1 MKHITHLA
9 IGFLGL
15 ALLAGCQSP
24 DSRGPQ
30 FDPYQT
36 SQSEEK
42 PTGVPAN
49 PGRPPKMSTLDEQAF
64 TTVDSTN
71 MVRAEWLKPPSELFR
86 LGPSDVVEIEL
97 LGEPLSRTTTTVGPD
112 GKIYFNLLPGMF
124 AWGLTLAETKQMLE
138 KEMTKYVRMQPE
150 VVVTLKAV
158 GSRRLWILGNVQTPG
173 VYSLATPTTI
183 LEAISL
189 AGGISTVPGSSEE
202 SADLQNSFV
211 MRGGQM
217 LKVNFHRLLRMG
229 DLSQNIYLQP
239 DDFVF
244 LRSSVART
252 VYVMGAVAMPNAI
265 PYTEPSTLVSAITTV
280 GGTIPYA
287 YLTHV
292 AIIRGSLTN
301 PRIAVI
307 NFGPIFHGKARD
319 VRLEPGDIVYVPF
332 APYRKLGIFADQIL
346 NQFVNTVAVNEGR
359 NAVIKGSAPVG
370 PSVSFSMPTR

>member
-1 MKHITHLA
+1 MKNINHLI

-15 ALLAGCQSP
+15 ALFAGCQSY
-24 DSRGPQ
+24 GPQ
-30 FDPYQT
+30 FDPH
-36 SQSEEK
+36 QSSPSEGK
-42 PTGVPAN
+42 PVATLTD
-49 PGRPPKMSTLDEQAF
+49 PGRPPKMTTLDEQAF

-71 MVRAEWLKPPSELFR
+71 MVRPEWLKPPSDLFR

-97 LGEPLSRTTTTVGPD
+97 LGDPLTRTTTTVGPD

-138 KEMTKYVRMQPE
+138 KEMTKYVRLQPE
-150 VVVTLKAV
+150 IVVTLKAV

-173 VYSLATPTTI
+173 VYSLATPTTV
-183 LEAISL
+183 LEAIAL
-189 AGGISTVPGSSEE
+189 AGGISGIPGSSEE
-202 SADLQNSFV
+202 TADLQNSFV
-211 MRGGQM
+211 MRGGQR

-244 LRSSVART
+244 LRSSLART

-265 PYTEPSTLVSAITTV
+265 PYTEPTSLVGAISSV

-287 YLTHV
+287 YVTHV
-292 AIIRGSLTN
+292 AVLRGSLTS
-301 PRIAVI
+301 PRIAIVDYSRV
-307 NFGPIFHGKARD
+307 FRGQARD

-332 APYRKLGIFADQIL
+332 APYRKLGIFGDQIL
-346 NQFVNTVAVNEGR
+346 NQFVSTVAVNEGR
-359 NAVIKGSAPVG
+359 NAVIKGAAPVG
-370 PSVSFSMPTR
+370 TSVSFTPATP

>member
-1 MKHITHLA
+1 MKHTTLLA

-15 ALLAGCQSP
+15 ALFTGCQSH
-24 DSRGPQ
+24 GPQ

-36 SQSEEK
+36 SQAGEK
-42 PTGVPAN
+42 PASAQTN
-49 PGRPPKMSTLDEQAF
+49 QGRPPKMTTLDEQAF
-64 TTVDSTN
+64 TAVESTN
-71 MVRAEWLKPPSELFR
+71 LIRSDWLKPPSDLFR

-97 LGEPLSRTTTTVGPD
+97 LGDPQSRTTTTVGPD

-124 AWGLTLAETKQMLE
+124 AWGLTLAETRQMLE

-150 VVVTLKAV
+150 VVITLKAV
-158 GSRRLWILGNVQTPG
+158 GSRRIWILGNVQTPG

-183 LEAISL
+183 LEAIAL
-189 AGGISTVPGSSEE
+189 AGGTSTIPGTSEE
-202 SADLQNSFV
+202 TVDLQNSFV

-217 LKVNFHRLLRMG
+217 LKVNFERLLRLG
-229 DLSQNIYLQP
+229 DLSQNVYLQP

-265 PYTEPSTLVSAITTV
+265 PYTEPTSLVSAISTV

-287 YLTHV
+287 YMTHV
-292 AIIRGSLTN
+292 AILRGSLTS
-301 PRIAVI
+301 PRIAIVDYGRV
-307 NFGPIFHGKARD
+307 FRGQARD
-319 VRLEPGDIVYVPF
+319 VRLQPGDIVYVPF
-332 APYRKLGIFADQIL
+332 APYRKLGIFGDQIL

-359 NAVIKGSAPVG
+359 NAVIKGAAPVG
-370 PSVSFSMPTR
+370 TSVSFTPAAR

>member
-15 ALLAGCQSP
+15 ALLAGCQSY
-24 DSRGPQ
+24 GPQ
-30 FDPYQT
+30 FDPHQN
-36 SQSEEK
+36 SQPGEK
-42 PTGVPAN
+42 PAAAGIN
-49 PGRPPKMSTLDEQAF
+49 PGRPPKMTTLDEEAF

-71 MVRAEWLKPPSELFR
+71 MVRPEWLKPPSDLFR
-86 LGPSDVVEIEL
+86 LGPSDVIEIEL
-97 LGEPLSRTTTTVGPD
+97 LGDPLSRTTTTVGPD

-124 AWGLTLAETKQMLE
+124 AWGLTLGETKQLLE
-138 KEMTKYVRMQPE
+138 KEMTKYVRVQPE
-150 VVVTLKAV
+150 VVITLKAV

-173 VYSLATPTTI
+173 VYSLATPTTV
-183 LEAISL
+183 LEAIAL
-189 AGGISTVPGSSEE
+189 AGGTSTIPGTSEE
-202 SADLQNSFV
+202 TVDLQNSFV

-217 LKVNFHRLLRMG
+217 LKVNFQRLLRWG

-265 PYTEPSTLVSAITTV
+265 PYSEPTSLVGAIATV

-292 AIIRGSLTN
+292 AVLRGSLTN
-301 PRIAVI
+301 PRIAIVDYGRV
-307 NFGPIFHGKARD
+307 FRGQARD

-332 APYRKLGIFADQIL
+332 APYRKLGIFGDQIL
-346 NQFVNTVAVNEGR
+346 NQFVSTVAVNEGR
-359 NAVIKGSAPVG
+359 NAVIKGAAPVG
-370 PSVSFSMPTR
+370 TSVSFTPAAR

>member
-1 MKHITHLA
+1 MKNFTHLA

-15 ALLAGCQSP
+15 ALFAGCQSY
-24 DSRGPQ
+24 GPR
-30 FDPYQT
+30 FDPH
-36 SQSEEK
+36 QSTPPDGK
-42 PTGVPAN
+42 PVAALAD
-49 PGRPPKMSTLDEQAF
+49 PGRPPKMTTLDEQAF

-71 MVRAEWLKPPSELFR
+71 MVHAEWLKPPSDLFR
-86 LGPSDVVEIEL
+86 LGPSDIVEIEL
-97 LGEPLSRTTTTVGPD
+97 LGDPLSRTTTTVGPD

-150 VVVTLKAV
+150 VVLTLKAV

-173 VYSLATPTTI
+173 VYSLATPTTV
-183 LEAISL
+183 LEAIAL
-189 AGGISTVPGSSEE
+189 AGGISGIPGSSEE
-202 SADLQNSFV
+202 TADLQNSFV

-239 DDFVF
+239 DDFVY
-244 LRSSVART
+244 LRSAVART

-265 PYTEPSTLVSAITTV
+265 PYTEPTSLVGAISSV

-287 YLTHV
+287 YVSHV
-292 AIIRGSLTN
+292 AVLRGSLAN
-301 PRIAVI
+301 PRIAIVD
-307 NFGPIFHGKARD
+307 FGRVFRGQARD

-332 APYRKLGIFADQIL
+332 APYRKLGIFGDQIL
-346 NQFVNTVAVNEGR
+346 NQFVSTIAVNEGR
-359 NAVIKGSAPVG
+359 NAVIKGAAPVG
-370 PSVSFSMPTR
+370 TSVSFTPPTR